1 MEKIRT
7 VIVKNM
13 IQGNVS
19 IKRPEFGL
27 NKVWSGFGQAMKIPF
42 ESLEQGLWDPAIRNM
57 FTAGI
62 LYIENLQDKI
72 DLGLEPENVDEPVN
86 IVLLDEKKMETLLKT
101 TPFTVF
107 KTEVSQLTKIQ
118 VDSLIQYAIDNKI
131 LDSEKCSWLKELTG
145 KDILKSISQ
154 YEDMIIAEKKA
165 KEKEKLRQAEGR
177 H

>member
-1 MEKIRT
+1 
-7 VIVKNM
+7 
-13 IQGNVS
+13 
-19 IKRPEFGL
+19 
-27 NKVWSGFGQAMKIPF
+27 
-42 ESLEQGLWDPAIRNM
+42 
-57 FTAGI
+57 
-62 LYIENLQDKI
+62 
-72 DLGLEPENVDEPVN
+72 
-86 IVLLDEKKMETLLKT
+86 METLLKT
-101 TPFTVF
+101 TPFPVF